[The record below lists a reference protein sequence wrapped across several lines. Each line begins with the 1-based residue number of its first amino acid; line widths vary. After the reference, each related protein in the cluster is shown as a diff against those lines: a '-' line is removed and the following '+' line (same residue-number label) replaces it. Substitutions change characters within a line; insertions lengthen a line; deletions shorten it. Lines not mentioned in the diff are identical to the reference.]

1 MSYSN
6 GPKIITDNLILHLD
20 AATYPGYGK
29 WLDMSGYQS
38 DGMLLNGVSYTN
50 DSFGAFQFDATYTQH
65 IECLLKK
72 PMTTQYTIC
81 IVTKRTFNGIA
92 ECIFSSNYGSL
103 KNIGFTTSNAILA
116 VAYDAMG
123 SWPNYYTGTAG
134 NTISAGVIY
143 HISFVVDDTSL
154 KLYINGNQ
162 SGATKILPA
171 IGPITSTDL
180 STKLGQ
186 TGMSWSRQWFTGNIY
201 SVSAYNYPLSD
212 SDVKN
217 NYLATKSRFLI

>member
-20 AATYPGYGK
+20 AAIYSGYGK
-29 WLDMSGYQS
+29 WLDLSGYNS
-38 DGMLLNGVSYTN
+38 DGALANGVSYN
-50 DSFGAFQFDATYTQH
+50 SSNLGSFVFDASSTQYV
-65 IECLLKK
+65 ESFLKK

-81 IVTKRTFNGIA
+81 VTVKRTLDA
-92 ECIFSSNYGSL
+92 TEECIFSSNYGSL
-103 KNIGFTTSNAILA
+103 KNIGFTTSNAVIA
-116 VAYDAMG
+116 VAYDAMSS
-123 SWPNYYTGTAG
+123 SWPNYYNGTAG

-143 HISFVVDDTSL
+143 HIAFVVDNLDLS
-154 KLYINGNQ
+154 LYINGNQ
-162 SGATKILPA
+162 SGATKTLPA

-201 SVSAYNYPLSD
+201 SVSAYDAPLSAKD
-212 SDVKN
+212 IKF
-217 NYLATKSRFLI
+217 NYNAMKSKF